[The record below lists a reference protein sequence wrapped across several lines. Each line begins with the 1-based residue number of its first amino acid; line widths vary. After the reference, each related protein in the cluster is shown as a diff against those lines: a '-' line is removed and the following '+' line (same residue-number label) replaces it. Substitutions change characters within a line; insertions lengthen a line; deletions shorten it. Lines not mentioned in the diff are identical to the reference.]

1 MDAIQFDIL
10 SLDGNNKMARAGPCR
25 VYRDIVIIFVN
36 TGDQS
41 NRGDGYVS
49 WDGRFTLHVEL
60 PFERADEPI
69 NAADRNLDAQFGRSL
84 PGPEWPCWPKILARA
99 PRKDIHAI
107 DQLMR
112 KMTFRTQ
119 KTFRN
124 MAIVLDAIASGAKK
138 RCLSSYVPQRH
149 LDTFKEFAAIFNVA
163 IGVHDHARVMLSV
176 CRICYQSPCR
186 DYCYA
191 DYRMNTPDKTTK
203 VIKTYRA
210 DRGLIEIRGW
220 LIPPVLPQPIFE
232 EVIEHYRAW

>member
-1 MDAIQFDIL
+1 MDVIRFDVL
-10 SLDGNNKMARAGPCR
+10 SLDENNKMARVGPCR
-25 VYRDIVIIFVN
+25 VYRGIAIIFVN
-36 TGDQS
+36 TGDKS

-49 WDGRFTLHVEL
+49 WDGRFTLHEEL
-60 PFERADEPI
+60 PFERASEPI

-84 PGPEWPCWPKILARA
+84 PGAEWPCWPKIHARD
-99 PRKDIHAI
+99 DIHTI

-124 MAIVLDAIASGAKK
+124 MAIVLDAIVSGAKK
-138 RCLSSYVPQRH
+138 RRLSSYVPQRH
-149 LDTFKEFAAIFNVA
+149 MNTFKEFAAIFNVA
-163 IGVHDHARVMLSV
+163 IGVYGYARAKRSV
-176 CRICYQSPCR
+176 CRICRQSPCR

-203 VIKTYRA
+203 VIKTYRD

-220 LIPPVLPQPIFE
+220 LIPPVLPL
-232 EVIEHYRAW
+232 